1 MLDTLVRKLRGALN
15 VETEAE
21 LVLHY
26 LEFLARHAPKH
37 AGGGGGGGEART
49 GEAAVTNGD
58 EFARD
63 VAALVLRR
71 RVLLQ
76 HLSTLP
82 GATSLLIRVLL
93 ASALARSGYRSAPHF
108 TCFASG
114 DLVSSMEV

>member
-1 MLDTLVRKLRGALN
+1 MLT
-15 VETEAE
+15 
-21 LVLHY
+21 Y
-26 LEFLARHAPKH
+26 
-37 AGGGGGGGEART
+37 AG
-49 GEAAVTNGD
+49 

-93 ASALARSGYRSAPHF
+93 ASS
-108 TCFASG
+108 
-114 DLVSSMEV
+114 